1 MKIEYD
7 FREFHKF
14 ADNLRDTSRLS
25 QPMSVATKEIAKE
38 LLLRMKKFTPRET
51 GKLIAGW
58 EGNAFV
64 VTKRNNGFEVLIVNT
79 DPKARWVNDGHRAF
93 NQYGGPYKIHDTVS
107 VGPFGKL
114 QGRLKV
120 KSPYQWQKGDTAY
133 YVYGHFFVERGIVE
147 LNDTDEVERLLMK
160 ELQKWW
166 RGCLNG

>member
-14 ADNLRDTSRLS
+14 ADNLRDTSRLT

-38 LLLRMKKFTPRET
+38 LLLRMKKFTPRDT
-51 GKLIAGW
+51 GRLIAGW
-58 EGNAFV
+58 EGNAFA
-64 VTKRNNGFEVLIVNT
+64 VTKKANGFEVLIVNK
-79 DPKARWVNDGHRAF
+79 DPKATWVNDGHRAF
-93 NQYGGPYKIHDTVS
+93 NQYGGPYIIKHRV
-107 VGPFGKL
+107 
-114 QGRLKV
+114 KV
-120 KSPYQWQKGDTAY
+120 PSPYQWQTGDSAY

-147 LNDTDEVERLLMK
+147 LNNTDEVERLLMK